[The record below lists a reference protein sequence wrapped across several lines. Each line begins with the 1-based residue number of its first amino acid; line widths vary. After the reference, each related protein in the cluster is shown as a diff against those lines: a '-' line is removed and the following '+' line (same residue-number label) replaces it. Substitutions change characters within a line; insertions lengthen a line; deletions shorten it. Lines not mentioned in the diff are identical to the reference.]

1 MTRLAIAMLL
11 WSSFARSQP
20 RRKVG
25 TVVSGEQWRD
35 EEVALT
41 LQLLEI
47 MGRSDIP
54 VMLGAAFP
62 LVRTRDEAL
71 QWQER
76 YGKVSYSGL
85 GRALVARG
93 ALCQRWPKARP
104 PPRPRKKMLRISWGG
119 WCASIQA
126 KLPFMRVAPM
136 TNLALAISL
145 DAQFAPLAREL
156 VYMGG
161 SLSPQTDAGEF
172 RNNPRHEFNFWFDP
186 EAAHIVL
193 RAPWRKITC
202 TPTDISITTRFSP
215 EMVKRIGASGTP
227 LAKYIVRFYQPG
239 DGNDYMWDEL
249 AAAAWLDPSVIT
261 KQETRYLSVGIDHGA
276 GYGNAITWPG
286 SDKPKIVGPP
296 VIIQADLDKE
306 KFYGM
311 FVGLMSAPTPGVVH

>member
-62 LVRTRDEAL
+62 LVRTGDEAL

-93 ALCQRWPKARP
+93 VR
-104 PPRPRKKMLRISWGG
+104 
-119 WCASIQA
+119 CACAGRRRAHHQGLGRRCCA
-126 KLPFMRVAPM
+126 FPGA
-136 TNLALAISL
+136 
-145 DAQFAPLAREL
+145 DGAQVSRRSYHL
-156 VYMGG
+156 
-161 SLSPQTDAGEF
+161 
-172 RNNPRHEFNFWFDP
+172 
-186 EAAHIVL
+186 
-193 RAPWRKITC
+193 
-202 TPTDISITTRFSP
+202 
-215 EMVKRIGASGTP
+215 
-227 LAKYIVRFYQPG
+227 
-239 DGNDYMWDEL
+239 
-249 AAAAWLDPSVIT
+249 
-261 KQETRYLSVGIDHGA
+261 
-276 GYGNAITWPG
+276 
-286 SDKPKIVGPP
+286 
-296 VIIQADLDKE
+296 
-306 KFYGM
+306 
-311 FVGLMSAPTPGVVH
+311 